1 MTELKALKA
10 QNRKDVKMNKKKR
23 IVLIITIIFL
33 LIAAVGAVVLAL
45 DSKEVKEDV
54 FVSSFVYKTE
64 FDPPSYAFYEPV
76 YGTDIFEDPD
86 YQTVVP
92 YIYYTIGSTTRCI
105 TDGNYSSYGAVVE
118 FFGDFFDALKKGDN
132 EAFNSLHSERYF
144 ANNRKCEALAPQ
156 RLYNIN
162 IEYLFEKDMTD
173 PDYGEVTKYV
183 YKTSYMIMK
192 NDGTFRS
199 DIGSDASR
207 ALYLELVE
215 DANGRIF
222 VDACGDAYNLPE

>member
-1 MTELKALKA
+1 M
-10 QNRKDVKMNKKKR
+10 NRKKR
-23 IVLIITIIFL
+23 IVLIVTVIFL
-33 LIAAVGAVVLAL
+33 LIAAVGALVLAL
-45 DSKEVKEDV
+45 DNDEVEEEV
-54 FVSSFVYKTE
+54 FVSSFVYKTD
-64 FDPPSYAFYEPV
+64 FDPPSYVFYEPE
-76 YGTDIFEDPD
+76 YGIDIFEDPD
-86 YQTVVP
+86 YQAVVP
-92 YIYYTIGSTTRCI
+92 YIYYTLGSTTRCI
-105 TDGNYSSYGAVVE
+105 TNENYSPYGEVVE
-118 FFGDFFDALKKGDN
+118 FFGDYFDALKEGDN
-132 EAFNSLHSERYF
+132 EAFNSFHSERYF

-173 PDYGEVTKYV
+173 PDYGKVTKYV

-215 DANGRIF
+215 DANGNIF
-222 VDACGDAYNLPE
+222 VDACGDAYELPQ